1 MVKNQEEM
9 KQNQKEMKKMIKKL
23 LGQKNDKNDE
33 SDESDKS
40 DKNDNILYLN
50 DDQFNFQPNSQ
61 EDFIQNPNRLSN
73 DLNSY
78 YDGPLPLD

>member
-1 MVKNQEEM
+1 
-9 KQNQKEMKKMIKKL
+9 MIKKL

-50 DDQFNFQPNSQ
+50 DD
-61 EDFIQNPNRLSN
+61 
-73 DLNSY
+73 
-78 YDGPLPLD
+78 

>member
-1 MVKNQEEM
+1 
-9 KQNQKEMKKMIKKL
+9 MKKMIKKL

-50 DDQFNFQPNSQ
+50 DD
-61 EDFIQNPNRLSN
+61 
-73 DLNSY
+73 
-78 YDGPLPLD
+78 